1 MKAIACIT
9 KNNGIGLNGNL
20 LVKSKKDMYF
30 FRKMT
35 IGKIVV
41 MGRKTFESLGS
52 KPLKDRV
59 NVVIS
64 STNLD
69 NKEIVQ
75 FNNLDDF
82 LRSKYNNEDTFVIG
96 GYQIY
101 KQLLPYVNILY
112 LTEVDIIKEADT
124 FFPDFE
130 CEFTLV
136 SVENCIDNDLKLKF
150 CKYIRKR

>member
-20 LVKSKKDMYF
+20 LIKSKKDMSF

-59 NVVIS
+59 NGVIS

-75 FNNLDDF
+75 FKNLNDF

-96 GYQIY
+96 GSQIY
-101 KQLLPYVNILY
+101 KKLLPYVNILY
-112 LTEVDIIKEADT
+112 LTEIDIITEADT
-124 FFPDFE
+124 FFPNFE
-130 CEFTLV
+130 NEFTLV

-150 CKYIRKR
+150 CKYVRKR